1 MSENLYPLLKALAKE
16 NENIKNGIYPS
27 KFLKKILVTKFRNFP
42 ENGEIEFKSPLTA
55 IVGRNGTGKTTLL
68 YLVACAYA
76 PIAEEK
82 GKTYNDLIP
91 ESTKDHVPIDSQYGF
106 IYENNTDNKFKWIE
120 RQSGGKRIGKKEW
133 DKRHSINPETEKPH
147 IRARNNSF
155 FFGLEKSISNPFIF
169 ANHFNVTKIT
179 QGNRLKEIGKD
190 NSLLVKLSDSL
201 VKQISEIVGKNYKSI
216 ERRTDKY
223 SLLHESS
230 YGYVINGNYSDIAS
244 GAGEIAI
251 IRLLDVI
258 DRAPNNSLII
268 IDEPEIAIHPAAQP
282 KLLEFLLKRTLG
294 KNHQIIFTTH
304 SYFLLKYLPPES
316 ITLLEQDASEKI
328 ESKNVNSSIAF
339 KDISGENIFKIEA
352 FVEDRFAANFLNSI
366 LNQDFILKDQLKVS
380 VAYADGWNDFIKRE
394 VLCRFYSWHK
404 HERDKSNFKPFFIFD
419 GDVRKSLDFEK
430 IKIDFDNASTLKNK
444 LDKKGYNKIQVEIS
458 KCFKLNKSKICFKE
472 CFYKDK
478 DSHSKLSTI
487 ISEYLG
493 YIVNHHAFLPTND
506 SPETIIYKW
515 IKGKINLKDNHYD
528 RIICNIKDQFK
539 ANFERE
545 FSSDL
550 PSTDV
555 SKSKIYKLK
564 QYAIDNSYIE
574 QHIINLWIQD
584 KDNQVIINELITNL
598 REVIGNI

>member
-1 MSENLYPLLKALAKE
+1 MSDNLYLLLNELARR
-16 NENIKNGIYPS
+16 NENMKNGTYPS
-27 KFLKKILVTKFRNFP
+27 KFLKKILVTEFRNFP
-42 ENGEIEFKSPLTA
+42 KNGEIEFKSPLTA

-68 YLVACAYA
+68 YLTACAYA
-76 PIAEEK
+76 PIEEEK

-91 ESTKDHVPIDSQYGF
+91 ESTKDHVPMDSQYGF
-106 IYENNTDNKFKWIE
+106 IYQNNTDNKFKWIE
-120 RQSGGKRIGKKEW
+120 RQSGGTRVGKKEW
-133 DKRHSINPETEKPH
+133 DKRHSTNPETGRPH

-169 ANHFNVTKIT
+169 ANHFNITKIT
-179 QGNRLKEIGKD
+179 QKNRLDEIGKD
-190 NSLLVKLSDSL
+190 NSLLEKLSESL
-201 VKQISEIVGKNYKSI
+201 VEQISEIVGKNYESI

-251 IRLLDVI
+251 IRLLDI
-258 DRAPNNSLII
+258 INEAPDNSLII

-282 KLLEFLLKRTLG
+282 KILEFLLKRALG
-294 KNHQIIFTTH
+294 KNHQIVFTTH

-316 ITLLEQDASEKI
+316 IILLEQDLSREI

-394 VLCRFYSWHK
+394 VPYRFYSWYK
-404 HERDKSNFKPFFIFD
+404 HEKDKSNFKPFFIFD
-419 GDVRKSLDFEK
+419 GDVRQSIDFDK
-430 IKIDFDNASTLKNK
+430 IKRDFDNASTLKNK
-444 LDKKGYNKIQVEIS
+444 LDRKGYKKVQVEIS
-458 KCFKLNKSKICFKE
+458 RCFKLNRSKVCFKE

-478 DSHSKLSTI
+478 YSHSKLSTI

-493 YIVNHHAFLPTND
+493 YIINHHAFLPTGD

-515 IKGKINLKDNHYD
+515 IKSKIALKNNHYD

-539 ANFERE
+539 INFERE
-545 FSSDL
+545 FSFDL
-550 PSTDV
+550 PTIDISDF

-564 QYAIDNSYIE
+564 QYAVDDSYIE

-584 KDNQVIINELITNL
+584 KDNQVIIDELITNL
-598 REVIGNI
+598 REVI